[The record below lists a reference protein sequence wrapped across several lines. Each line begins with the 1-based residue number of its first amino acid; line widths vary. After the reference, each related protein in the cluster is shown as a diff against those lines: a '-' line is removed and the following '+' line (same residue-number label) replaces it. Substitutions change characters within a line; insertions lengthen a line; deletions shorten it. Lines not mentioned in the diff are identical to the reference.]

1 MRSFPGRDVPPPPTA
16 FGYRPPPE
24 AIALAWICAGADC
37 GRRGAGA
44 LVGAWPRSC
53 PDCGHPVATHE
64 LADPWQHAARRVEI
78 DVRLVRPRHSGDRVD
93 AAAEDLR
100 WHVVDAL
107 RQGRPEL
114 AEARRQRLDAFLTDR
129 EAAGSFDCG
138 RHRRSVVR
146 EALEYHAVDLAA
158 RELASWYRCAAA
170 RSGSPDRRGATGEL
184 AEQLIAFLEQP
195 GTIADGPAA
204 NEVWQLLTDLVTGLD
219 GLPWADLRDRL
230 DRLRRVRRAG
240 PGRGWPPP

>member
-1 MRSFPGRDVPPPPTA
+1 
-16 FGYRPPPE
+16 
-24 AIALAWICAGADC
+24 
-37 GRRGAGA
+37 
-44 LVGAWPRSC
+44 
-53 PDCGHPVATHE
+53 VATHQ

-78 DVRLVRPRHSGDRVD
+78 DVRLVHPRHPGDRMD

-129 EAAGSFDCG
+129 DSTGPHDCG

-146 EALEYHAVDLAA
+146 DALEYHAVDLAA
-158 RELASWYRCAAA
+158 RELASWYRCAVSA
-170 RSGSPDRRGATGEL
+170 RTGSPDRRGPTGEL
-184 AEQLIAFLEQP
+184 AEELIAFLEQP
-195 GTIADGPAA
+195 GTITDGPPAEEA
-204 NEVWQLLTDLVTGLD
+204 WRLLTELVARLD
-219 GLPWADLRDRL
+219 GLPWADLRHRL

-240 PGRGWPPP
+240 IGRWWPPP